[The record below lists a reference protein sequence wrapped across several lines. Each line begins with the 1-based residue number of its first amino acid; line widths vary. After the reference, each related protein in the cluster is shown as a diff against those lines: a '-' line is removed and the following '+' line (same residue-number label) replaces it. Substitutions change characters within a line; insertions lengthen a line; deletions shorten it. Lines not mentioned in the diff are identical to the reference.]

1 MSCSCLVPP
10 PPIINNYL
18 FFQPP
23 DLRFIS
29 TLQDFSNSVNE
40 YWGKSYPVGL
50 TTMGGWNKNLVRGG
64 GGHGEECLM
73 VGDKQLFS

>member
-10 PPIINNYL
+10 LINNYL
-18 FFQPP
+18 FFQLP

-29 TLQDFSNSVNE
+29 TLQGFPNSVNE

-50 TTMGGWNKNLVRGG
+50 PTQGGWKKNLVRRGG
-64 GGHGEECLM
+64 SLM